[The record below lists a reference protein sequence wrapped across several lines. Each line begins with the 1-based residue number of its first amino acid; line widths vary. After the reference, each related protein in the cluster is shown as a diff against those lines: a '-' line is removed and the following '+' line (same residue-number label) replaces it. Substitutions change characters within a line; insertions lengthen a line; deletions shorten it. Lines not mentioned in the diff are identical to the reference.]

1 MKIKDAYVYAL
12 TGIVGLKSYS
22 FIMFFFSVYGI
33 NFPYGICSSYKKVV
47 FWLSPSFKKKKRE
60 TMFLNS
66 WNLVAPPLSQRVPG
80 RPFLCYLWGF
90 HTQPA
95 ARDGA
100 LITLT

>member
-47 FWLSPSFKKKKRE
+47 FWLSPSFKKKKER
-60 TMFLNS
+60 
-66 WNLVAPPLSQRVPG
+66 
-80 RPFLCYLWGF
+80 LCS
-90 HTQPA
+90 
-95 ARDGA
+95 
-100 LITLT
+100 